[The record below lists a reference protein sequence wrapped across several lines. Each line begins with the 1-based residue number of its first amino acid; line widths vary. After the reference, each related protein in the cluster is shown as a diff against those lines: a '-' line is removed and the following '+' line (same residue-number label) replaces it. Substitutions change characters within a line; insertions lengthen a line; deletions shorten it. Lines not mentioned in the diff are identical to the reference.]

1 MTAWLRALTA
11 ATKAGLIPGTPH
23 DHFVLRCGEEL
34 AQALQTA
41 EYGRPLALGAAVQDA
56 VRRKELIQLG
66 EFLDA
71 RGSVYASS
79 WIPTAWQV
87 LSWGLRA
94 LGVLGDG
101 AERVERAEFVVLGLL
116 EVSCLSCGSGWV
128 WDGMC

>member
-1 MTAWLRALTA
+1 M
-11 ATKAGLIPGTPH
+11 
-23 DHFVLRCGEEL
+23 
-34 AQALQTA
+34 
-41 EYGRPLALGAAVQDA
+41 
-56 VRRKELIQLG
+56 RRKELIQLG

-71 RGSVYASS
+71 KGSVYASS

-116 EVSCLSCGSGWV
+116 EVSSVYSGGWV
-128 WDGMC
+128 GLGWEMLIWGV